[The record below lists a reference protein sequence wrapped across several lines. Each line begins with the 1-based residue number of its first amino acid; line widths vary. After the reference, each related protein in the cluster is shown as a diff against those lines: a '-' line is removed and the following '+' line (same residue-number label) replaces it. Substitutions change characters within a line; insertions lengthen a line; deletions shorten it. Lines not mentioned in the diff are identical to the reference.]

1 MDFFSAQEIVASQ
14 GWLRLVPAKF
24 RADVLERSLI
34 MTAAA
39 GETIYQVGDPQGG
52 IYGLVSGS
60 LGVSIAPGDD
70 GPYLA
75 HFVRPGTWVGEGPVV
90 TGGPRLVGLAAIR
103 SSWLLHLP
111 LQALQEI
118 LFKDPTGWRWIALLT
133 MLHLETA
140 IGAADDL
147 MVRDH
152 VQRCA
157 AVLLRLAG
165 CRRSGLADGSP
176 IDVHVNQNDLARL
189 ANIARTT
196 AGSVLRGLASEGHI
210 EHQYRRVRILAPE
223 ALRAMI
229 AET

>member
-1 MDFFSAQEIVASQ
+1 MDLFSAQAIIAGQ
-14 GWLRLVPAKF
+14 GWLHLVPAGF
-24 RADVLERSLI
+24 REAVLERSLM

-39 GETIYQVGDPQGG
+39 GETIYQVGDPPGG

-60 LGVSIAPGDD
+60 LGVSIAPGED

-90 TGGPRLVGLAAIR
+90 TGGPRIVGLAVTR
-103 SSWLLHLP
+103 DCCLLHLP
-111 LQALQEI
+111 LQGLQEI

-133 MLHLETA
+133 ALHLETA

-152 VQRCA
+152 VQRCV
-157 AVLLRLAG
+157 AVLLRLGG
-165 CRRSGLADGSP
+165 CRRPGPTDTGP
-176 IDVHVNQNDLARL
+176 VEVHVNQNDLARL

-196 AGSVLRGLASEGHI
+196 AGTVLRGLANEGHI
-210 EHQYRRVRILAPE
+210 EHTYRRIRIRAPA
-223 ALRAMI
+223 ALRAML
-229 AET
+229 AT